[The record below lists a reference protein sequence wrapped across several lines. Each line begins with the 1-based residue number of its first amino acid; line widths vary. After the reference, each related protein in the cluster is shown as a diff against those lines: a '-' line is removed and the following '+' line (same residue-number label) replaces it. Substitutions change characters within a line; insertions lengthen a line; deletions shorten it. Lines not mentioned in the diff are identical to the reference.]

1 MKLQVDWLD
10 DAICVTVEGQDCQR
24 FAEALDRCRNLNQS
38 CPIKD
43 LCVEQ
48 DEEKALLLI
57 RGESPESLRKIGIDK
72 CLQVITRKMD
82 EA

>member
-10 DAICVTVEGQDCQR
+10 DAIRVTVEGQDCQR
-24 FAEALDRCRNLNQS
+24 FAEALDHCRNLNQA

-48 DEEKALLLI
+48 GEEKALLLI
-57 RGESPESLRKIGIDK
+57 RGENSESLQRIGIDK
-72 CLQVITRKMD
+72 CLRIVTRKMD